1 MIIST
6 NSGKVVFYNPPNNQI
21 LLNISNDID
30 EFIAYFSVEK
40 IDVEKG
46 IDRHKSGEAIFID
59 VRDSADIAS
68 TGTIKGALQIPR
80 GFIEFAADES
90 TPFHNKALSK
100 DQEIILVCGAG
111 GMAALTGKTMIE
123 MGYKN
128 VKNVGGIGDWVKA
141 EGPLEK

>member
-1 MIIST
+1 MKT
-6 NSGKVVFYNPPNNQI
+6 SGDYLKEASAI
-21 LLNISNDID
+21 
-30 EFIAYFSVEK
+30 VEK
-40 IDVEKG
+40 IDVELG
-46 IDRHKSGEAIFID
+46 IERHKSGDALFVD

-68 TGTIKGALQIPR
+68 TGTIAGALKIPR
-80 GFIEFAADES
+80 GFIEFAADEL

-128 VKNVGGIGDWVKA
+128 IKNVGGIGDWIKA

>member
-1 MIIST
+1 MKKSSDYLKEASAI
-6 NSGKVVFYNPPNNQI
+6 
-21 LLNISNDID
+21 
-30 EFIAYFSVEK
+30 VEK
-40 IDVEKG
+40 IDVELG
-46 IDRHKSGEAIFID
+46 IERHKLGDAVFVD

-68 TGTIKGALQIPR
+68 TGTIAGALRIPR
-80 GFIEFAADES
+80 GFIEFAADET
-90 TPFHNKALSK
+90 TPFYNKSLSK

-128 VKNVGGIGDWVKA
+128 IKNVGGIGDWIKA

>member
-1 MIIST
+1 MGIERHR
-6 NSGKVVFYNPPNNQI
+6 SG
-21 LLNISNDID
+21 D
-30 EFIAYFSVEK
+30 
-40 IDVEKG
+40 
-46 IDRHKSGEAIFID
+46 AIFID

-68 TGTIKGALQIPR
+68 TGTIQGSLQIPR

-90 TPFHNKALSK
+90 TPFHNKKLSK

-128 VKNVGGIGDWVKA
+128 VKNVGGIGDWIKA
-141 EGPLEK
+141 EGPVEK

>member
-1 MIIST
+1 M
-6 NSGKVVFYNPPNNQI
+6 
-21 LLNISNDID
+21 
-30 EFIAYFSVEK
+30 
-40 IDVEKG
+40 G

-68 TGTIKGALQIPR
+68 TGTIKALYKFHVGLLSLQLMR
-80 GFIEFAADES
+80 S
-90 TPFHNKALSK
+90 TPFHNKTIK

-128 VKNVGGIGDWVKA
+128 VKNVGGIGDWIKA
-141 EGPLEK
+141 EGPVEK

>member
-1 MIIST
+1 MKKSSDYLKEASAI
-6 NSGKVVFYNPPNNQI
+6 
-21 LLNISNDID
+21 
-30 EFIAYFSVEK
+30 VEK
-40 IDVEKG
+40 IDVELG
-46 IDRHKSGEAIFID
+46 IERHKSGDAVFVD

-68 TGTIKGALQIPR
+68 TGTIAGALRIPR
-80 GFIEFAADES
+80 GFIEFAADET
-90 TPFHNKALSK
+90 TPFYNKALSK

-128 VKNVGGIGDWVKA
+128 IKNVGGIGDWIKA

>member
-1 MIIST
+1 MKTS
-6 NSGKVVFYNPPNNQI
+6 SEYLKEAHAVV
-21 LLNISNDID
+21 
-30 EFIAYFSVEK
+30 K
-40 IDVEKG
+40 RIDVESG
-46 IDRHKSGEAIFID
+46 IGRHKSGNAVFID
-59 VRDSADIAS
+59 VRDSAEISS
-68 TGTIKGALQIPR
+68 TGTIKGSLQIPR

-128 VKNVGGIGDWVKA
+128 VKNVGGIGDWIKA
-141 EGPLEK
+141 EGPIES